1 MSILDHPRTLP
12 LLVAGAFFMEFLD
25 GTVIATALPAMAKS
39 FGVRPVDLS
48 VGVSA
53 YLFTLALLLP
63 ASGWAAE
70 RFGARQVFVTAVAV
84 FTLASVACGLSTGL
98 VGFTLARI
106 VQGAGGALM
115 VPVGRLAVLRVTPKS
130 DLMRVIAILT
140 WPALTA
146 PVVAPPL
153 GGFIVTVASWRWI
166 FFINLPLGLLALW
179 LAARVV
185 PPERGDSPRRFDL
198 GGFLLVGLALL
209 ALLTGVELMGREI
222 VAWSAVAAS
231 AAAALGLG
239 TLALRHLR
247 RHPAPILRLDDF
259 AVRSFAV
266 SMGSGT
272 LFRVAVGAVPFLLPL
287 MFQVGF
293 GLDAFRSGLLVLA
306 LFGGNV
312 AMKPLTTAV
321 LKHFG
326 FKPVLVADAALAALA
341 ILGLAA
347 LKPDTPLPP
356 TLLLLVLAGM
366 TRSMGLTTINTLAF
380 AEIAPAALSGANT
393 LFNMCQQL
401 GFGFGVASGALA
413 LRLAELWRPAGAAHA
428 TPLEF
433 RIALGLVSLFA
444 LAAAADALRL
454 PGDAGAEVARG
465 AGRA

>member
-1 MSILDHPRTLP
+1 MSFLSHPRTLP

-25 GTVIATALPAMAKS
+25 GTVIATALPAMARS

-70 RFGARQVFVTAVAV
+70 RFGARRVFMTAVAV
-84 FTLASVACGLSTGL
+84 FTLASVACGFSTGL

-106 VQGAGGALM
+106 LQGAGGALM
-115 VPVGRLAVLRVTPKS
+115 VPVGRLAVLRVTAKS

-146 PVVAPPL
+146 PVIAPPL

-179 LAARVV
+179 LASRVV
-185 PPERGDSPRRFDL
+185 PPERGEGARKFDL
-198 GGFLLVGLALL
+198 VGFFLVGLALL
-209 ALLTGVELMGREI
+209 ALLTGVELLGREV
-222 VAWSAVAAS
+222 VAWTAVAAS
-231 AAAALGLG
+231 GVVALVLGL
-239 TLALRHLR
+239 LALRHLR
-247 RHPAPILRLDDF
+247 RHPAPILRLDGF
-259 AVRSFAV
+259 AVRSFDV
-266 SMGSGT
+266 SMVGGT

-287 MFQVGF
+287 MFQIGF

-306 LFGGNV
+306 LFCGNV
-312 AMKPLTTAV
+312 AMKPLTSAV
-321 LKHFG
+321 LRRYG
-326 FKPVLVADAALAALA
+326 FRTVLISDALLAALA

-347 LKPDTPLPP
+347 LAPGTPLPL

-393 LFNMCQQL
+393 LFNMFQQL
-401 GFGFGVASGALA
+401 GFGFGVALGALA
-413 LRLAELWRPAGAAHA
+413 LRVAELWRPEGLAHA
-428 TPLEF
+428 TPFEF
-433 RIALGLVSLFA
+433 RIALGLVSLA
-444 LAAAADALRL
+444 AVAAAADAVRL
-454 PGDAGAEVARG
+454 PVDAGAEVARG
-465 AGRA
+465 P